1 MYSEEVE
8 LDGRDPEQDYLQY
21 KESCETLAT
30 LMSEIQ
36 ELKANGAKDGV
47 RILLSRYTSNLL
59 CHYRLISLSAI
70 VCSHYR
76 LAKLFKMVC

>member
-21 KESCETLAT
+21 KQTCESLAK
-30 LMSEIQ
+30 LMGEIQ

-47 RILLSRYTSNLL
+47 RHINHTLTDSQYRCKYTTIPSLLDSYE
-59 CHYRLISLSAI
+59 C
-70 VCSHYR
+70 
-76 LAKLFKMVC
+76 